1 MADPIVKAEGID
13 ERAVAAK
20 LSKENAENLIADF
33 RPFMHGLA
41 TRYSAQYPGDQRDD
55 ILSVVMVAFYE
66 AIQSYDIKR
75 GHFFPFVERVIRAR
89 IIDFVRATSR
99 HVNRTVA
106 LDELGPSQSMAQ
118 SGVLSEVAR
127 RQYEDLQKESELHDE
142 IVQFVAELETWGI
155 SFDVL
160 SKRSPKHK
168 RLLDTYRTVVRKI
181 IDDPDIIQTIQ
192 IKRYFPVKAIS
203 EITGLPPKKLER
215 ARIFVL
221 ASLIIHLG
229 DYEYLSEYVAIKDL

>member
-1 MADPIVKAEGID
+1 MADPIIKADGID
-13 ERAVAAK
+13 DRAVAAK
-20 LSKENAENLIADF
+20 SSKESAESLIADF
-33 RPFMHGLA
+33 RPFMQSLA
-41 TRYSAQYPGDQRDD
+41 TRYSTQYPGDQRDE

-66 AIQSYDIKR
+66 AIRSYDIKR
-75 GHFFPFVERVIRAR
+75 GHFFPFAERVIRAR
-89 IIDFVRATSR
+89 IIDFVRAASR
-99 HVNRTVA
+99 YNNRTVA
-106 LDELGPSQSMAQ
+106 LDELGQSQGVTQ
-118 SGVLSEVAR
+118 SGVLGEVAR
-127 RQYEDLQKESELHDE
+127 RQYDDLQKENDLRDE

-155 SFDVL
+155 SFEVL

-168 RLLDTYRTVVRKI
+168 RLLDTYRTVVRQI
-181 IDDPDIIQTIQ
+181 IEDPDIIQTIQ

-203 EITGLPPKKLER
+203 EKTGLPPKKLER